1 MSLAN
6 VLKRFSGSPT
16 KWLREPEG
24 TAGTRIP
31 TGGSL
36 GSPSSP
42 AKNNIPSANDEIRPG
57 IGLLEV
63 VTRMDELYEPEELSH
78 VLIDAKKNHELADS
92 NPLPEHQLEAVA
104 MLRADSALR
113 YAFVTR
119 QEGENI
125 IVTLAVRDVA
135 VCDLSIPQNRYDPMT
150 FWKTINEVT
159 Q

>member
-16 KWLREPEG
+16 KWLREPQG
-24 TAGTRIP
+24 TVATRIKA
-31 TGGSL
+31 GGSL
-36 GSPSSP
+36 CSLCSP

-57 IGLLEV
+57 IGLL
-63 VTRMDELYEPEELSH
+63 
-78 VLIDAKKNHELADS
+78 ELADS

-125 IVTLAVRDVA
+125 IVSLAVRDVA
-135 VCDLSIPQNRYDPMT
+135 VCDLTIPASNYDPMA

-159 Q
+159 HD